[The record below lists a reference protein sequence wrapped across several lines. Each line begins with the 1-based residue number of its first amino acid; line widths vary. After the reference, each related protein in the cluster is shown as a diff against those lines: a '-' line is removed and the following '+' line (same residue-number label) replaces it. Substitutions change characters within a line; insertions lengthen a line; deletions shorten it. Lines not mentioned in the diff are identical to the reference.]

1 MTLQLIG
8 TDALADNA
16 VSTDKSQPFGN
27 IILNSSAAGTDVGD
41 RILLDRTNANGQ
53 DAGDAINVEKEIL
66 DIEGINVASR
76 KQLKLGAVILESGTT
91 DTVDG
96 DVLLLDSTA
105 SGVDEGEMILYNE
118 TFNPATFNI
127 GGTLTAGH
135 AIKVNSAASGFEFA
149 AGGYELLET
158 TTISSSTAAVEF
170 DSMNT
175 RGFKVYKLSVIQARP
190 VSDDSK
196 PMIRV
201 AGADGTIDTGNIYNR
216 AAKGITSTGSDIDN
230 GQVAGSSSAFL
241 VFGGSVNVGSEAD
254 ESFSFEMYMMGAD
267 DSATFT
273 TFHATGTSVG
283 SDYCTCIVSGCN
295 VFEAAIST
303 KLQFSMNSG
312 NIAAGLFK
320 LYGVL

>member
-118 TFNPATFNI
+118 TLNPATFNI
-127 GGTLTAGH
+127 GGTFSAGQ
-135 AIKVNSAASGFEFA
+135 AIKVNSVGSGFEFG
-149 AGGYELLET
+149 AGGKVLQVVT
-158 TTISSSTAAVEF
+158 VTKTDTFSSTSTSHVDITDLSLSITPSSTSSKIQIIAMLSCGATNTASCHFLIDRGGSPIIRGDAA
-170 DSMNT
+170 SNRPRST
-175 RGFKVYKLSVIQARP
+175 TSVQSNA
-190 VSDDSK
+190 SGQ
-196 PMIRV
+196 PMSATIN
-201 AGADGTIDTGNIYNR
+201 TIDSPATTSSTTYKIQMRNSGGGTSYLNR
-216 AAKGITSTGSDIDN
+216 CHNDNDSSTE
-230 GQVAGSSSAFL
+230 AGRQAS
-241 VFGGSVNVGSEAD
+241 
-254 ESFSFEMYMMGAD
+254 
-267 DSATFT
+267 TFT
-273 TFHATGTSVG
+273 LMEIGA
-283 SDYCTCIVSGCN
+283 
-295 VFEAAIST
+295 
-303 KLQFSMNSG
+303 
-312 NIAAGLFK
+312 
-320 LYGVL
+320 

>member
-127 GGTLTAGH
+127 GGTFSAGQ
-135 AIKVNSAASGFEFA
+135 AIKVNSAGSGFEFG
-149 AGGYELLET
+149 AGGKILQWVRNASLTNVNTNSAGTSYQSLGNCG
-158 TTISSSTAAVEF
+158 TIT
-170 DSMNT
+170 
-175 RGFKVYKLSVIQARP
+175 P
-190 VSDDSK
+190 VSNDSTIYVVHNLFAL
-196 PMIRV
+196 PYHSS
-201 AGADGTIDTGNIYNR
+201 GT
-216 AAKGITSTGSDIDN
+216 
-230 GQVAGSSSAFL
+230 
-241 VFGGSVNVGSEAD
+241 NVQIGVG
-254 ESFSFEMYMMGAD
+254 FEMYSDSGLSSTLSGTYGNTHTIYLQTGSGNSKYIYLPMFLQYAYATSSAD
-267 DSATFT
+267 G
-273 TFHATGTSVG
+273 HPGVG
-283 SDYCTCIVSGCN
+283 S
-295 VFEAAIST
+295 
-303 KLQFSMNSG
+303 SMTYYHACRNF
-312 NIAAGLFK
+312 NNTATPYLRVNNQNAYIIE
-320 LYGVL
+320 VD

>member
-1 MTLQLIG
+1 MALQLIG

-118 TFNPATFNI
+118 TFNPATFNTTGNI
-127 GGTLTAGH
+127 NNSLRDFSNLGLVKIFSG
-135 AIKVNSAASGFEFA
+135 SAAAAATFELNSTYINERFDDYLIVGDA
-149 AGGYELLET
+149 TPVTDAQVLRMRFLHNDIVHTGSDYYHELGVM
-158 TTISSSTAAVEF
+158 SSSTYSSDNDAAAEMRMTYQTAGNAAGEGVSF
-170 DSMNT
+170 HCTLTGVNRVNRPTLIGGQYNMLTD
-175 RGFKVYKLSVIQARP
+175 GGLSEGGVFNCGQ
-190 VSDDSK
+190 
-196 PMIRV
+196 
-201 AGADGTIDTGNIYNR
+201 
-216 AAKGITSTGSDIDN
+216 DN
-230 GQVAGSSSAFL
+230 GGRIFA
-241 VFGGSVNVGSEAD
+241 
-254 ESFSFEMYMMGAD
+254 
-267 DSATFT
+267 
-273 TFHATGTSVG
+273 
-283 SDYCTCIVSGCN
+283 VSG
-295 VFEAAIST
+295 FQLYYA
-303 KLQFSMNSG
+303 SG
-312 NIAAGLFK
+312 NIVVNKIGV
-320 LYGVL
+320 YGFAKD

>member
-135 AIKVNSAASGFEFA
+135 AIKVNSAVC
-149 AGGYELLET
+149 L
-158 TTISSSTAAVEF
+158 IS
-170 DSMNT
+170 
-175 RGFKVYKLSVIQARP
+175 
-190 VSDDSK
+190 
-196 PMIRV
+196 
-201 AGADGTIDTGNIYNR
+201 
-216 AAKGITSTGSDIDN
+216 
-230 GQVAGSSSAFL
+230 
-241 VFGGSVNVGSEAD
+241 
-254 ESFSFEMYMMGAD
+254 
-267 DSATFT
+267 
-273 TFHATGTSVG
+273 
-283 SDYCTCIVSGCN
+283 
-295 VFEAAIST
+295 
-303 KLQFSMNSG
+303 
-312 NIAAGLFK
+312 
-320 LYGVL
+320 